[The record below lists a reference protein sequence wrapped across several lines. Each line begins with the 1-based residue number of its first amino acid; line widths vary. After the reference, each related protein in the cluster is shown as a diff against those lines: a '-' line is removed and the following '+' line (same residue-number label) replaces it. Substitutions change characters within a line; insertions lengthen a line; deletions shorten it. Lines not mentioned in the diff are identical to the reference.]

1 MEHMSM
7 WQAAIFDNSSGL
19 VFLTPLKTK
28 NHLKHNL
35 SSKNSC
41 SLTSFCRNSKQY
53 PLSFNH
59 LGVFFFPSF
68 FWCHCFTVLF
78 TLTVV
83 WPQAVVSLSTE
94 QGPSWQKQEPGAE
107 TEENQKEKAR
117 RDQSWFGKLLLIFS
131 LDWKG
136 ISWRS
141 GLETCKPPPTWP
153 FSFPSEW
160 ITVGKSCR
168 LAIGQKRIMRICWHT
183 ALFLLSFCLCTL
195 IWWCAPSWV
204 SLVSVCIASAHLSWG
219 KRKCQFAVWQLCVF
233 LISKCCKV

>member
-1 MEHMSM
+1 MTGGH
-7 WQAAIFDNSSGL
+7 FDNSSGL

-53 PLSFNH
+53 PLSFNQ
-59 LGVFFFPSF
+59 LGVFFLF
-68 FWCHCFTVLF
+68 FWCHCFTALLCC

-83 WPQAVVSLSTE
+83 WPQTVVSLSTE
-94 QGPSWQKQEPGAE
+94 QRPSWQKQEPGAE

-131 LDWKG
+131 LDSLKG
-136 ISWRS
+136 ISSRS

-168 LAIGQKRIMRICWHT
+168 LAYLLTHS
-183 ALFLLSFCLCTL
+183 AFFLVLLFVHVDMMVRTELS
-195 IWWCAPSWV
+195 V
-204 SLVSVCIASAHLSWG
+204 S
-219 KRKCQFAVWQLCVF
+219 R
-233 LISKCCKV
+233 